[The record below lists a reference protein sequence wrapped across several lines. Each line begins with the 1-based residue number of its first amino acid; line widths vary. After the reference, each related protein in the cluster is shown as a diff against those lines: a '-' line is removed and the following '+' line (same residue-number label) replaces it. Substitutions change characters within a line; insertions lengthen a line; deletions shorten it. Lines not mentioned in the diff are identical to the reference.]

1 MMQEM
6 QFQLESDYLV
16 MASTLAE
23 IKSRMLVPNETEEE
37 DEEDPRANL
46 IKRLMEYQKYKNL
59 SEQLDEIPRLN
70 RDTFA
75 VSTIFAN
82 IQKRDTMPTINLEE
96 LEIAF
101 QEVLK
106 RAEIFA
112 SHDIQSEV
120 LSVRERM
127 SSILDIINK
136 NGTIKF
142 IDCFTYQEGRM
153 GAIVTFLAILELA
166 KESLI
171 DIVQNQD
178 IEGALLASDN
188 PLSLQDIANLF
199 DTDKPS
205 KNDIQ
210 KTIDALN
217 DNYKNHSFEIVHVA
231 SGFRMQV
238 KKGYDN
244 WVSKLNKQSST
255 RYSKAFLETLVI
267 IAYKQPVTRGDIEEI
282 RGVSVNPQIIRNLI
296 EFEWVKVVG
305 HKETPGK
312 PELLATT
319 KKFLDY
325 FNLKSLSDLPP
336 PAELEVL

>member
-1 MMQEM
+1 MNSFNINNNDMSIVFNGKTITDIPEDLFIPPEALRVIIEQFEGPLDLLLYLIKKQNIDVVDIPILPITNQYVEYINMMQEM
-6 QFQLESDYLV
+6 QFELASDYLV

-23 IKSRMLVPNETEEE
+23 IKSRMLVPNETEDE

-70 RDTFA
+70 RDTFI
-75 VSTIFAN
+75 VSKIFAN
-82 IQKRDTMPTINLEE
+82 IEKQDTMPMIDLEE

-178 IEGALLASDN
+178 YSMIY
-188 PLSLQDIANLF
+188 LQSI
-199 DTDKPS
+199 TS
-205 KNDIQ
+205 
-210 KTIDALN
+210 
-217 DNYKNHSFEIVHVA
+217 
-231 SGFRMQV
+231 
-238 KKGYDN
+238 
-244 WVSKLNKQSST
+244 
-255 RYSKAFLETLVI
+255 
-267 IAYKQPVTRGDIEEI
+267 
-282 RGVSVNPQIIRNLI
+282 
-296 EFEWVKVVG
+296 
-305 HKETPGK
+305 
-312 PELLATT
+312 
-319 KKFLDY
+319 
-325 FNLKSLSDLPP
+325 
-336 PAELEVL
+336 

>member
-1 MMQEM
+1 MNNFNINNNDTSIVFNGKTITDIPEDLFIPPEALRVIIEQFEGPLDLLLYLIKKQNIDVVDIPILPITNQYVEYINMMQEM
-6 QFQLESDYLV
+6 QFELASDYLV

-23 IKSRMLVPNETEEE
+23 IKSRMLVPNETEDE

-70 RDTFA
+70 RDTFI
-75 VSTIFAN
+75 VSKIFTN
-82 IQKRDTMPTINLEE
+82 IEKQDTMPTIDLEE

-178 IEGALLASDN
+178 YSMIY
-188 PLSLQDIANLF
+188 LQSI
-199 DTDKPS
+199 TS
-205 KNDIQ
+205 
-210 KTIDALN
+210 
-217 DNYKNHSFEIVHVA
+217 
-231 SGFRMQV
+231 
-238 KKGYDN
+238 
-244 WVSKLNKQSST
+244 
-255 RYSKAFLETLVI
+255 
-267 IAYKQPVTRGDIEEI
+267 
-282 RGVSVNPQIIRNLI
+282 
-296 EFEWVKVVG
+296 
-305 HKETPGK
+305 
-312 PELLATT
+312 
-319 KKFLDY
+319 
-325 FNLKSLSDLPP
+325 
-336 PAELEVL
+336 